1 MTTIRSLLREP
12 TSLVWMVLMLATVAS
27 TWWLSKDAFGAKTGT
42 VAIFLVAAFKVRLV
56 LLYFMEL
63 RRAPLPLRLVFE
75 AWVLVC
81 TGAILGLYLQTAA
94 AVAA

>member
-1 MTTIRSLLREP
+1 MRSLLRDP
-12 TSLVWMVLMLATVAS
+12 TSLVWIALMLATIAT
-27 TWWLSKDAFGAKTGT
+27 TWWLSKDAFGAKAGT
-42 VAIFLVAAFKVRLV
+42 IAIFLVAAFKVRLV

-63 RRAPLPLRLVFE
+63 RHAPLPLRLVFE

-94 AVAA
+94 AIAV